1 MRVLIR
7 IVASAV
13 ALAVATAVVP
23 GIELTAASAESKA
36 LTLIAV
42 ALIFG
47 VVNGILKP
55 IVKTVGC
62 AFYVLTLGLIALVVN
77 ALLLWLTSY
86 LAGELKLPFHI
97 TGFWPAFWG
106 AIIVGVA
113 GWLLS
118 VLVRDRD
125 GKHEQR

>member
-1 MRVLIR
+1 VRILIR
-7 IVASAV
+7 IVAAAI

-23 GIELTAASAESKA
+23 GIELTTASAGSKI

-55 IVKTVGC
+55 IVKAVGC

-86 LAGELKLPFHI
+86 LAGQLKVPFHI

-106 AIIVGVA
+106 AIIVGIV

-118 VLVRDRD
+118 LLVRDRD